1 MFYNL
6 VSTSLKMNN
15 LKKYK
20 NLLLILG
27 AALAIFFGGKDVNYW
42 GLKELTGEQILKKVD
57 ERKLDAEKIILSPKQ
72 TSEIKELIN
81 KHPEEYT
88 ELQQSLISTKTGKE
102 ILDAIESKNLD
113 PRIMLLNAR
122 QYNEITELIAAN
134 PADYCEKQHYLIR
147 EKTGLELLYL
157 VGLGVKSPKLITLT
171 PKQYHEIKESIIAD
185 TTIYNDLQKALI
197 PELNK

>member
-1 MFYNL
+1 
-6 VSTSLKMNN
+6 MNN

-42 GLKELTGEQILKKVD
+42 GLKEPSGEQILKKVD

-72 TSEIKELIN
+72 TTEIKELIN
-81 KHPEEYT
+81 KHPEEYS

-102 ILDAIESKNLD
+102 ILEDIEINNLD
-113 PRIMLLNAR
+113 PRIMLLNAQ
-122 QYNEITELIAAN
+122 QYNEITEIINAN
-134 PADYCEKQHYLIR
+134 PTDYSEKQHFLIR

-157 VGLGVKSPKLITLT
+157 VGLGVKSHKLITLT
-171 PKQYHEIKESIIAD
+171 PKQYQEIKESFLAD
-185 TTIYNDLQKALI
+185 TTLYNEAQKALI